1 MYEEPMLHKTV
12 STLTTIVQ
20 VVLVLVAIGLPTFFS
35 YQGSL

>member
-1 MYEEPMLHKTV
+1 MYEEPMLHNTV

-20 VVLVLVAIGLPTFFS
+20 VALVLLAIGLPIFFS